1 MVGVAT
7 EGGTAEED
15 AAEGVATEG
24 GAAEDD
30 ACMSAAQVCP
40 SWVTDGPGG

>member
-24 GAAEDD
+24 GAAVGV
-30 ACMSAAQVCP
+30 ATQAGP
-40 SWVTDGPGG
+40 SWETDGPGG